1 MMKALIN
8 ALEGLPMIAKLI
20 LCIPV
25 LDIVWTIYRIC
36 RSVDKGNVV
45 GIVLGVVLIFFAP
58 FVWLVDLICVIL
70 KGNVWWLD

>member
-1 MMKALIN
+1 MKALIN

>member
-1 MMKALIN
+1 MKSLIN
-8 ALEGLPMIAKLI
+8 AIDGLPKLVKLI

-36 RSVDKGNVV
+36 KSVDKGNVV
-45 GIVLGVVLIFFAP
+45 GIVLGVVLLFFAP
-58 FVWLVDLICVIL
+58 FVWLVDLICILL